1 MAGIVKPAYRKKV
14 PEGKM
19 VSINTGFVSVMKKP
33 VTMSEKLPIE
43 TASPLIRVG
52 NISLTMTQTIGP
64 YENAKL
70 AT

>member
-1 MAGIVKPAYRKKV
+1 MAGSVNPAYKKKV
-14 PEGKM
+14 PDGKM
-19 VSINTGFVSVMKKP
+19 VLIKTGFVSVIKKP

-43 TASPLIRVG
+43 TARPLIRVG
-52 NISLTMTQTIGP
+52 NISLIMTQTIGP